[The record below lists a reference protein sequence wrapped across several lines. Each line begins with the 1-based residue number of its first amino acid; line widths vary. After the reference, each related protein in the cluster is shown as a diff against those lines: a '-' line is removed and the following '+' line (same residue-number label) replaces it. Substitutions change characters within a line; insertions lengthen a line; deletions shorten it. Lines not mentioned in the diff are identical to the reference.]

1 MSVNNKRLARQRQL
15 RNRTIMV
22 VVATAIVALIII
34 IMAISK
40 GNIVKKKD
48 SNASNTESSSKNEA
62 DDKNNNNKDK
72 TDKNNGNE
80 DNNTDGEPDSV
91 NNNDGDTS
99 TDETGE
105 QAGVVTAEYLKYLN
119 YENPDLTKKGDDY
132 YNTDMFIPASVTDDA
147 YFDTALLIGDSRTEG
162 LGLYCGL
169 SNLDIIAAKG
179 LTIDS
184 VMDEPIATSS
194 TGEACTIEV
203 FLSEK
208 KYDNIYISFGLNE
221 LGWYYYEVFI
231 DEYRKMIDTIRT
243 SQPNA
248 TIYVENIL
256 PVSAALSEQ
265 DEVYNNPNVDK
276 LNQMTKELCQSYKD
290 VIYLDVA
297 SSVKV
302 DGVLP
307 ADASSDGRHC
317 NVEYCN
323 KWMDYIRN
331 NVYIKKTN

>member
-1 MSVNNKRLARQRQL
+1 MTNNSKRLARQRQL

-22 VVATAIVALIII
+22 VAVTALIAVII
-34 IMAISK
+34 IVMAIKK
-40 GNIVKKKD
+40 GNLRKEDKD
-48 SNASNTESSSKNEA
+48 SHSDKNAVQSSSNI
-62 DDKNNNNKDK
+62 DDKAS
-72 TDKNNGNE
+72 KNNQE
-80 DNNTDGEPDSV
+80 DEKNSSNVTSENSSEESPTSEEGTTE
-91 NNNDGDTS
+91 DTNVPIS
-99 TDETGE
+99 DLEFM
-105 QAGVVTAEYLKYLN
+105 KYVN
-119 YENPDLTKKGDDY
+119 YENPDLSSKGDDY
-132 YNTDMFIPASVTDDA
+132 YNTDLFIPASVTDDK

-179 LTIDS
+179 LTIDD
-184 VMDEPIATSS
+184 VMEENVATNSA
-194 TGEACTIEV
+194 GEACTIEA
-203 FLSEK
+203 LLNEK

-231 DEYRKMIDTIRT
+231 EEYQNMITTIRAC
-243 SQPNA
+243 QPDA

-276 LNQMTKELCQSYKD
+276 LNNMTKEMCQGYED

-307 ADASSDGRHC
+307 ADASTDGRHC
-317 NVEYCN
+317 NAEYCQ
-323 KWMDYIRN
+323 KWMDYIRS
-331 NVYIKKTN
+331 NVYIKKKN